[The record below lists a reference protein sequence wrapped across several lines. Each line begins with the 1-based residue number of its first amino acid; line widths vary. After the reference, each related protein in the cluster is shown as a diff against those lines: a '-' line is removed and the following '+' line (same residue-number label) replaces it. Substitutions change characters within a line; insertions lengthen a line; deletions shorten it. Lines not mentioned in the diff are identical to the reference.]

1 MVIQASPSS
10 YKSIS
15 TLLTYVQGG
24 NITTTTLALVC
35 LNEALTY
42 DAPCLQALIDGKAV
56 KLLLNILE
64 ASFLCVRRSQF
75 AAFRCLSKLSGCRV
89 LQKDIMSP
97 RGVFLLFSCLNN
109 NDYELMLCAIHILS
123 DVCSDPSCWKPS
135 RDCGGVQKLINLLSA
150 HQTKLICTTQTS
162 KSELLKLKLTVAE
175 YSAKSLSI
183 LYKDEE
189 NRRVASASNIINIC
203 QFWIRSKHQNVTIP
217 ILILLQHL
225 SYVMSFRKQV
235 NDSGM
240 MLDVLHHLRSSNTE
254 LKQAAAD
261 LILIC
266 ADDQST
272 FKCFYKQEFVT
283 EVFQMLCSYNENE
296 DLMISLSGII
306 WKCSQIKIC
315 VQQFEVLNVMP
326 VFTQLLENQ
335 PVQVKAYIV
344 GAIGSCLKNLVLR
357 DMLKKCNGV
366 EIMVS
371 FLQTTFIPLIINL
384 NDALAKGSEDS
395 EILIQYIQLDA
406 VQLIWSC
413 LRNADFLVQSS
424 AATALC
430 IILKNMKTDKKLLR
444 QLCLAVASCCS
455 FKKGCEKFA
464 DCGITPSLLK
474 HLKAKNKPLRITA
487 ASALARIASLP
498 NWCSVVSQNR
508 IIPVR
513 ISTIL

>member
-1 MVIQASPSS
+1 M
-10 YKSIS
+10 
-15 TLLTYVQGG
+15 
-24 NITTTTLALVC
+24 
-35 LNEALTY
+35 E
-42 DAPCLQALIDGKAV
+42 
-56 KLLLNILE
+56 
-64 ASFLCVRRSQF
+64 FQF

-89 LQKDIMSP
+89 LQKDIMSS

-189 NRRVASASNIINIC
+189 NRRVVSASNIINIC

-225 SYVMSFRKQV
+225 SYVMPFRKQV

-344 GAIGSCLKNLVLR
+344 GTIGSCLKNLVLR
-357 DMLKKCNGV
+357 DMLKKCNGI

-384 NDALAKGSEDS
+384 NDALAKGSEDT
-395 EILIQYIQLDA
+395 EILIQAHRCEI
-406 VQLIWSC
+406 IRE
-413 LRNADFLVQSS
+413 RNANVQMENS
-424 AATALC
+424 LDGIEC
-430 IILKNMKTDKKLLR
+430 IIDLLASKRKELLIPACTLIHNLAKDKNALSVLVEFNVASHLIRLIKTTDKKLLR

-513 ISTIL
+513 ISCFL